1 MQVVDGRYTLRL
13 PTRDFDTC
21 RIRRKLFFTSA
32 RQACSTDRRSL
43 RRADDWAS
51 VSTRVAYDNHRLH
64 FSGGLLP
71 RALALASRKRRMT
84 IKQLVLAA
92 IVIAIVAGVALA
104 PLPLHDR
111 TRIANSI
118 VIVRS
123 PEAVFA
129 YVTTPVNWPK
139 WHPASLAVSGATDHS
154 LVAGEQVTEDFIVA
168 GRKGRVV
175 WTALKRD
182 APCEWII
189 EGDVDG
195 DRRA

>member
-1 MQVVDGRYTLRL
+1 
-13 PTRDFDTC
+13 
-21 RIRRKLFFTSA
+21 
-32 RQACSTDRRSL
+32 
-43 RRADDWAS
+43 
-51 VSTRVAYDNHRLH
+51 
-64 FSGGLLP
+64 
-71 RALALASRKRRMT
+71 MT
-84 IKQLVLAA
+84 IKQVVLAA

-118 VIVRS
+118 VIARS
-123 PEAVFA
+123 PDAVFA
-129 YVTTPVNWPK
+129 YVTTPANWPK

-182 APCEWII
+182 APREWII

-195 DRRA
+195 RQAGVITYTLTPLGEGTRFEREFIYGSPNLLFAALNLISMRTHVESESTQAVQNLKQLLEAPR